1 MPAKT
6 PIVDFL
12 GDKALVLPALLDEA
26 IVGNERAKYVSSLL
40 QMAAS
45 YAEHP
50 QAGGAPSPKDRPRCL
65 LAGHELG
72 VAQPFA
78 GVEGGNDL
86 WHNPKRY

>member
-12 GDKALVLPALLDEA
+12 GDKALVLPAMLDEA

-50 QAGGAPSPKDRPRCL
+50 QAGGVPSLKTDHDACSP
-65 LAGHELG
+65 
-72 VAQPFA
+72 VTSS
-78 GVEGGNDL
+78 V
-86 WHNPKRY
+86 

>member
-1 MPAKT
+1 MSGGTLREGSVMPAKT

-50 QAGGAPSPKDRPRCL
+50 QAGGVPSLKTDHDACSP
-65 LAGHELG
+65 
-72 VAQPFA
+72 VTSS
-78 GVEGGNDL
+78 V
-86 WHNPKRY
+86 